1 MGEELAN
8 SDAFA
13 ACQVKKAFKMVC
25 LRDPVDGQDRSK
37 LGSMTT
43 SFKSG
48 GYLMKPVFAE
58 AAAYC
63 MGE

>member
-1 MGEELAN
+1 
-8 SDAFA
+8 
-13 ACQVKKAFKMVC
+13 VKKAFKLAC
-25 LRDPVDGQDRSK
+25 LRDPVDGMDRQKVSD
-37 LGSMTT
+37 MTDAFT
-43 SFKSG
+43 TSG